1 MSVTAGI
8 KGTRMINGM
17 SVAANN
23 PRLCRISPVVASR
36 PTEVLLG
43 IRELQIQQYQVTAR
57 HYTHEFFRRGISAGI
72 KRDMQF
78 I

>member
-1 MSVTAGI
+1 MSVTPGI

-23 PRLCRISPVVASR
+23 PKIVQDKPVVASR

-43 IRELQIQQYQVTAR
+43 IRELQIEQYKVTAR
-57 HYTHEFFRRGISAGI
+57 HYTHEFFRRAHF
-72 KRDMQF
+72 RRNQA
-78 I
+78 